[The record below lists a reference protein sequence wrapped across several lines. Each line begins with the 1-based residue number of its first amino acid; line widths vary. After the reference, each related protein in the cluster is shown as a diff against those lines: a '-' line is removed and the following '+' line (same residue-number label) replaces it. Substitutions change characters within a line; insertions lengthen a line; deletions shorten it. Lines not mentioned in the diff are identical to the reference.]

1 MRMRTGQAR
10 DYRQSLNGSALR
22 RITQSKEILSR
33 TRIFTQPHLRP
44 QETIDHCTNCLAMFG
59 NGPAAP
65 TRPTPAI
72 VPRRAHLANT
82 TESSCA
88 TSTFCVAVP
97 APPRAVTFA
106 VLIAIS
112 SNQKNAG
119 SLQGSDSRAI
129 HSESVGHAT
138 TERAPNDNAIMTAN
152 SLTAVQPASGVPPA
166 TSDLLSDVIA
176 GLSSDPR
183 TLPCKYFYDER
194 GAALFQKICELPEYY
209 ITRTELDILDR
220 HRAEIASQLGPNIE
234 LIGLGT
240 GAGTKTRILVEA
252 LEKPAAYIPVD
263 ISEKQLRKS
272 SAIFRKI
279 FPHLEVLPVCA
290 DYLQTVVLP
299 SLRQKAARNVV
310 YFPGSTIGNFE
321 PNEALEFLRRIANV
335 SGRGGG
341 LLIGVDLQKD
351 QNVIEAAYNDKAGV
365 TAQFNLNLLAH
376 INRETGAN
384 FDLSRWQ
391 HRAIYNSEAGR
402 IEMYLISATD
412 QTVRIQERQ
421 FHFRAGEK
429 ILTEHSYKHTPEG
442 FIALARQAGFDF
454 VKLWTDDARLFGVFY
469 FSCSRDR

>member
-1 MRMRTGQAR
+1 
-10 DYRQSLNGSALR
+10 
-22 RITQSKEILSR
+22 
-33 TRIFTQPHLRP
+33 
-44 QETIDHCTNCLAMFG
+44 
-59 NGPAAP
+59 
-65 TRPTPAI
+65 
-72 VPRRAHLANT
+72 
-82 TESSCA
+82 
-88 TSTFCVAVP
+88 
-97 APPRAVTFA
+97 
-106 VLIAIS
+106 
-112 SNQKNAG
+112 
-119 SLQGSDSRAI
+119 
-129 HSESVGHAT
+129 
-138 TERAPNDNAIMTAN
+138 MTADQ
-152 SLTAVQPASGVPPA
+152 LTAIQPASAVPPV

-209 ITRTELDILDR
+209 VTRTEIDILDR
-220 HRAEIASQLGPNIE
+220 NRAEIAAQIGPNIE

-252 LEKPAAYIPVD
+252 LQQPAVYIPVD

-272 SAIFRKI
+272 AALFRKI
-279 FPHLEVLPVCA
+279 FPKLEVLPVCA
-290 DYLQTVVLP
+290 DYLQPVVLP
-299 SLRQKAARNVV
+299 SPRREAARNVV

-321 PNEALEFLRRIANV
+321 PGEALEFLRRIANV

-351 QNVIEAAYNDKAGV
+351 QSVIEAAYNDSADV

-376 INRETGAN
+376 INREVGAD
-384 FDLSRWQ
+384 FDLSQWR

-402 IEMYLISATD
+402 IEMYLISTID
-412 QTVRIQERQ
+412 QTVHIGAREFR
-421 FHFRAGEK
+421 FRAGEK

-469 FSCSRDR
+469 FSCSRER